1 MCDYIKIQ
9 RHCSLK
15 TKYILEE
22 DIHNTHIKSSKIL
35 VSRAQKELP
44 QINKESTN
52 NPIDKGGKA

>member
-15 TKYILEE
+15 IKYILEE

-35 VSRAQKELP
+35 VSRA
-44 QINKESTN
+44 
-52 NPIDKGGKA
+52 